1 MCFHSDNRGVRMVRP
16 NQRGWESIPGNIGV
30 GRANCVKKTLVGV
43 PKVADLVID
52 AAWSGVNTADI
63 RMNIRSSFADSQSRA
78 RVFGVFRDMLCF
90 ASCVRLLTS
99 LTICGSVLIVAPS
112 DAAADD
118 VPPLGAI
125 ANHDHDPI
133 HVRSKPVIE
142 RLPVKVI
149 EPVDLKISSRGRIF
163 VADRKAE
170 CVFRLDEYGGTSLPV
185 RDLANIQRIQVDTDE
200 SLFVLTSTGGE
211 SSLHQVTASGQHVV
225 LATLSFPA
233 TAFVRDTVGYVV
245 VAAKNS
251 GRLLSVS
258 PEGVIAEHAEL
269 SQPAVDLA
277 INAGGQVEA
286 LLASGHIVT
295 VAADGRASRSGF
307 APIGAIRLMTL
318 ADGSLLTLSGIT
330 GDRAEI
336 VSVSRHED
344 RPDRFNLI
352 AHAPAGTRAVSFD
365 AMGNLCLANPDLRA
379 VTKVTSQFSIPCPH
393 CGKPTRMIFS
403 TNAEPAEG
411 MTSRSF

>member
-1 MCFHSDNRGVRMVRP
+1 M
-16 NQRGWESIPGNIGV
+16 
-30 GRANCVKKTLVGV
+30 
-43 PKVADLVID
+43 PKVADLIID
-52 AAWSGVNTADI
+52 AARMGANTVGI
-63 RMNIRSSFADSQSRA
+63 RMNSRSSFADSQSRA
-78 RVFGVFRDMLCF
+78 RVFGVFRDMPRF
-90 ASCVRLLTS
+90 ASCVRLLAS
-99 LTICGSVLIVAPS
+99 LTICGSALIVAPS
-112 DAAADD
+112 GAAADD
-118 VPPLGAI
+118 GAPLGAI

-170 CVFRLDEYGGTSLPV
+170 CVFRLDEYGATSLPV
-185 RDLANIQRIQVDTDE
+185 RDVANIQRIHVDADE
-200 SLFVLTSTGGE
+200 SLYVLTSTGGE

-225 LATLSFPA
+225 LATLAFPA
-233 TAFVRDTVGYVV
+233 TAFVRDTVGHFV
-245 VAAKNS
+245 VAAKDS

-258 PEGVIAEHAEL
+258 PEGVVAEHAEL
-269 SQPAVDLA
+269 IQPAVDLA

-286 LLASGHIVT
+286 LLTSGHITT
-295 VAADGRASRSGF
+295 VAADGRASLSGF
-307 APIGAIRLMTL
+307 APIGATRLMTL
-318 ADGSLLTLSGIT
+318 ADGSLLALSGIA
-330 GDRAEI
+330 GDRSQI
-336 VSVSRHED
+336 VSVSRSED
-344 RPDRFNLI
+344 RPERFDMI
-352 AHAPAGTRAVSFD
+352 AHAPAGTRAVGFD

-403 TNAEPAEG
+403 TDAEPAEG